1 MGSSFFSR
9 KEYILMATL
18 LHAMENH
25 AKDKVEIIKAIL
37 ALFFE
42 ESLSYKGWIL
52 FSVRGG
58 AGSYCLVSPDKKR
71 QYHFRNGGR
80 GCLVVYDNYCAVSM
94 KRKPVAKFTISSGS
108 NKDIKQMQVSIRRW
122 MRSIS

>member
-1 MGSSFFSR
+1 
-9 KEYILMATL
+9 MATL

-58 AGSYCLVSPDKKR
+58 AGSYVLVSPDKAR
-71 QYHFRNGGR
+71 RYHFRNGGTGR
-80 GCLVVYDNYCAVSM
+80 LMVYDNYYALSM
-94 KRKPVAKFTISSGS
+94 NRKPVTEFNINSGTK
-108 NKDIKQMQVSIRRW
+108 KDIKRMQVSIRRW
-122 MRSIS
+122 LRSIS